1 MAHYHRSG
9 ALGGLAALALA
20 LMTAAA
26 AAQSPA
32 DLLPKKY
39 KDAGAINVGSVIDY
53 PPYAWID
60 EATSKMRGL
69 EIEVGQAVGE
79 KLGIGWNFT
88 NAKWEGLIT
97 GVASERYD
105 VGSLATDLPERQK
118 IVTFIGYTNTSHAVI
133 ILNANAEKYPT
144 VEALCGH
151 SIGALKG
158 TTTATIAEEVAAECV
173 QKGLPELKVS
183 LYTSVPDVDLAL
195 QSGRDAAQIGSTEQ
209 SSYLILTG
217 GQPWKVLRGNIK
229 ASPMG
234 MYVSAGRR
242 DLAEAIQAAMHELW
256 KEGRLKEIA
265 ATYGL
270 QDSIIEPG
278 INLSTGGK

>member
-1 MAHYHRSG
+1 MNSYHRSR
-9 ALGGLAALALA
+9 AVCGLAVMALALTA
-20 LMTAAA
+20 TAAT
-26 AAQSPA
+26 AQSLSEKLPA
-32 DLLPKKY
+32 KY
-39 KDAGAINVGSVIDY
+39 REAGKVNVGSVIDY

-60 EATSKMRGL
+60 EASGKMRGL
-69 EIEVGQAVGE
+69 EIDVGHAVGE
-79 KLGIGWNFT
+79 KLGVTWSFT

-118 IVTFIGYTNTSHAVI
+118 IVTFVGYTNTSHAVI
-133 ILNANAEKYPT
+133 ILNANAEKYPD
-144 VEALCGH
+144 VDALCGH

-158 TTTATIAEEVAAECV
+158 TTTAVVAEEVAAECA
-173 QKGLPELKVS
+173 QKGKPELRVN

-195 QSGRDAAQIGSTEQ
+195 QSGRDAAQVGSTEQ
-209 SSYLILTG
+209 SSFLILTG

-234 MYVSAGRR
+234 MYVAAGRR

-256 KEGRLKEIA
+256 AEGKLKQIA

-278 INLSTGGK
+278 INLSTAK